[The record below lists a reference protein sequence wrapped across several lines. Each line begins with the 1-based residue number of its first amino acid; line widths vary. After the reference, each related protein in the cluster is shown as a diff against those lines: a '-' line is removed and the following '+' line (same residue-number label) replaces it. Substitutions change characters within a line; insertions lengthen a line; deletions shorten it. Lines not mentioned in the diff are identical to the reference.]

1 MSDTRRYRPGD
12 RSVTAGT
19 KARRSAL
26 STGLPEGYRLWRHSG
41 AGSTLERLRAIV
53 ARDCALLSF
62 RHERAHVGNVLN
74 EAADSLAKLGLR
86 CSKGDVE
93 RAQLGSLARRYAEQ
107 NLAAYR
113 PAPRAPG

>member
-1 MSDTRRYRPGD
+1 
-12 RSVTAGT
+12 VTAGT

-62 RHERAHVGNVLN
+62 RHERA
-74 EAADSLAKLGLR
+74 
-86 CSKGDVE
+86 
-93 RAQLGSLARRYAEQ
+93 QLGSLARRYAEQ